1 MLLSPAV
8 KTSFLS
14 SMAASPSN
22 NGKRQ
27 LENDADQALSS
38 PLSGKRARPT
48 ISLRSSHSSSTL
60 GQPFAFAQPSTQ
72 TNSFASSSDVTLD
85 DLPQHK
91 QTQRD
96 TYTHSSPF
104 ETGRGI
110 HGSSSLGFASKN
122 PHWLKVVT
130 SYGYTFVKSD
140 ELHLFDG
147 NAEVQ
152 MIIEPGTGGSSES
165 VPSSP
170 PPQMRYPL
178 GVEFPPTPSPSDD
191 GFYTPATKYFGQVRS
206 RKSLWEHVE
215 GDQDSRQ
222 TDGINEMMMD
232 EW

>member
-8 KTSFLS
+8 KTSYLS

-22 NGKRQ
+22 NKRE
-27 LENDADQALSS
+27 LEADAESGLS

-48 ISLRSSHSSSTL
+48 ISLRGSNSNPTL
-60 GQPFAFAQPSTQ
+60 GQPFTFAHFNKQP
-72 TNSFASSSDVTLD
+72 NSFASSSDVTLD
-85 DLPQHK
+85 DVPQYS
-91 QTQRD
+91 QRE
-96 TYTHSSPF
+96 TYTHSSSL
-104 ETGRGI
+104 E
-110 HGSSSLGFASKN
+110 HGPKVSSLGFACKN

-147 NAEVQ
+147 NTDVQ
-152 MIIEPGTGGSSES
+152 MVIEPSAAGTSTD

-191 GFYTPATKYFGQVRS
+191 GSHTPATKYFGHQMRS
-206 RKSLWEHVE
+206 HKHLWEHVE
-215 GDQDSRQ
+215 GDQDTYQ
-222 TDGINEMMMD
+222 ADGINEMMMD

>member
-8 KTSFLS
+8 KTSYLS
-14 SMAASPSN
+14 SMAAAPSN
-22 NGKRQ
+22 TSKRQ
-27 LENDADQALSS
+27 LEVDADPALSS

-48 ISLRSSHSSSTL
+48 ISLRGSHSSSTL
-60 GQPFAFAQPSTQ
+60 GQPFCFGQSPSQAT
-72 TNSFASSSDVTLD
+72 SFASSSDITLD
-85 DLPQHK
+85 DLPQYK

-96 TYTHSSPF
+96 TYTHSSPMDS
-104 ETGRGI
+104 
-110 HGSSSLGFASKN
+110 GSAYRTSSLGFASKN

-140 ELHLFDG
+140 ELHLFEG
-147 NAEVQ
+147 NADVQ
-152 MIIEPGTGGSSES
+152 MIIEPGTAGASSD

-191 GFYTPATKYFGQVRS
+191 GFHTPATKYFGQMRS
-206 RKSLWEHVE
+206 HKPLWEHVE
-215 GDQDSRQ
+215 GDQD
-222 TDGINEMMMD
+222 THHADGINEMMMD